1 MDIVDREF
9 EQLSPS
15 PTQSPATDSPSSRIK
30 NRFAVMVALSFVL
43 HVVTASI
50 LLSPRSASQSA
61 PPVAFIDLKDMN
73 LPEEAPVVPTAP
85 AVPQQPPEP
94 VENIPDPPPV
104 DPPQPLSEME
114 KLQTEVT
121 HSLQN
126 AQTDPEVL
134 QESSFGLGL
143 TNGYF
148 TSIGQ
153 GETLRGDIREYY
165 FAMLRQINEKW
176 WLTRE
181 AQQEE
186 LREVVINI
194 VVARDGTVL
203 EKVVISG
210 SGNRIL
216 DRAMLA
222 TIEAASPLPPLP
234 ATFNMDIFSAPLRFM
249 KPLNLFQSLA
259 R

>member
-15 PTQSPATDSPSSRIK
+15 PTPSPAIASPSSRIK
-30 NRFAVMVALSFVL
+30 NRFALMVALSFLL
-43 HVVTASI
+43 HVLTASI
-50 LLSPRSASQSA
+50 LLSPRSASLSA
-61 PPVAFIDLKDMN
+61 PPANFIDLKDLN
-73 LPEEAPVVPTAP
+73 FPEEVP
-85 AVPQQPPEP
+85 AVPAESEQPPEP
-94 VENIPDPPPV
+94 AENIPEPPPA

-114 KLQTEVT
+114 KLQTEVR
-121 HSLQN
+121 HSLLN
-126 AQTDPEVL
+126 AEADPELL
-134 QESSFGLGL
+134 QERSFGLGL

-153 GETLRGDIREYY
+153 GESLRGDIREYY

-194 VVARDGTVL
+194 VVGRDGTVL
-203 EKVVISG
+203 EKVVMSG
-210 SGNRIL
+210 SGNRTL

-222 TIEAASPLPPLP
+222 SIEAASPLPPLP
-234 ATFNMDIFSAPLRFM
+234 ATFNMEYFSAPLKFM